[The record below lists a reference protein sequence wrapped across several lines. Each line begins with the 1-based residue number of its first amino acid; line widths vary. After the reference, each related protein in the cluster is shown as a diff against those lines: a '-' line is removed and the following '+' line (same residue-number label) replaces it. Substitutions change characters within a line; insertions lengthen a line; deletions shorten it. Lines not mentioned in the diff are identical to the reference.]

1 MATRVLRCF
10 SKLGG
15 HDEIIMFSPTNYLEL
30 SRAAELKA
38 ECGGQHLK
46 AARTPF
52 TMRKRYISEYEQ
64 VSIECFCRVLVN
76 AKSSHVP
83 DWTGW
88 PSCAKHS
95 ADRKLG

>member
-38 ECGGQHLK
+38 ECGGSTSRLLVHL
-46 AARTPF
+46 
-52 TMRKRYISEYEQ
+52 S
-64 VSIECFCRVLVN
+64 L
-76 AKSSHVP
+76 
-83 DWTGW
+83 
-88 PSCAKHS
+88 
-95 ADRKLG
+95 